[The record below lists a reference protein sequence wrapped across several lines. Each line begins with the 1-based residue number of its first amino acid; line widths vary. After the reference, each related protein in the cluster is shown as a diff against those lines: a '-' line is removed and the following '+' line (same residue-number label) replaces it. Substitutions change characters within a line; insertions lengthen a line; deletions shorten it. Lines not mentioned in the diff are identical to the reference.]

1 MENKQIDPNQ
11 NDAISNQTN
20 FGKPIFTNSYFSRN
34 TLMLG
39 AVIITILILISAF
52 LLFNSLNTKKEI
64 AKTTIDATNQIPAE
78 ISFDTTEATLLT
90 GETSSAEISINT
102 AGNRVGGVVLAI
114 KYNPRFL
121 KNVKLEQ
128 IKDPTSAISSS
139 LTPTGTIYKNDP
151 NGEQMIILALPDNE
165 GLSGRGTV
173 ARVTFSKAPTNIA
186 ATSTEISFFSNS
198 GFTKVT
204 NGSIRVNTNTLKV
217 NFFK

>member
-1 MENKQIDPNQ
+1 MEEKID
-11 NDAISNQTN
+11 
-20 FGKPIFTNSYFSRN
+20 
-34 TLMLG
+34 
-39 AVIITILILISAF
+39 
-52 LLFNSLNTKKEI
+52 KKEI
-64 AKTTIDATNQIPAE
+64 ENIDKSTTPQAGEAKSLFQRPIILASIVTITALIILGGIFLYLRMQSTKTPVATPTATENKIPSE
-78 ISFDTTEATLLT
+78 IYFDTTEVTLLT

-102 AGNRVGGVVLAI
+102 AGNKVGGVVLAI

-121 KNVKLEQ
+121 RNVKLEQ

-151 NGEQMIILALPDNE
+151 NGEQMLILALPDKE

-173 ARVTFSKAPTNIA
+173 AKVTFSKAPTNIA

-198 GFTKVT
+198 GFTKIAE
-204 NGSIRVNTNTLKV
+204 GSIPVNTNTLKV